1 MTSAGLVL
9 DIGHREATIVPVYEG
24 VPILAAWQ
32 ALPLAGEAIQ
42 ETVKSDLIERGLV
55 TSSLT
60 AANPRKVRDSQE
72 LLTEKLL
79 EEITVTCCFVT
90 NANRGRDLQQ
100 LLNPSSGE
108 SPTTR
113 LSHLAPLVNY
123 PISGSEFLQ
132 VLLVPYSMAWSVS
145 MYVRMSPP
153 PVPSQCR
160 HLSLYR
166 CRHLSKSKI
175 PSCNTLLLLSIL
187 RNLSCYM

>member
-1 MTSAGLVL
+1 MILAGLVL

-32 ALPLAGEAIQ
+32 ALPLAGEAIR

-60 AANPRKVRDSQE
+60 EANPRKVRDSVE
-72 LLTEKLL
+72 ILTDALL

-100 LLNPSSGE
+100 LLSPSSGE

-132 VLLVPYSMAWSVS
+132 VNKAGYELE
-145 MYVRMSPP
+145 
-153 PVPSQCR
+153 
-160 HLSLYR
+160 
-166 CRHLSKSKI
+166 KEK
-175 PSCNTLLLLSIL
+175 
-187 RNLSCYM
+187 

>member
-1 MTSAGLVL
+1 M
-9 DIGHREATIVPVYEG
+9 
-24 VPILAAWQ
+24 PILAAWQ

-60 AANPRKVRDSQE
+60 EANPRKVRDSVDI
-72 LLTEKLL
+72 LTETLL

-100 LLNPSSGE
+100 LLNPPSGE

-132 VLLVPYSMAWSVS
+132 VNKA
-145 MYVRMSPP
+145 
-153 PVPSQCR
+153 
-160 HLSLYR
+160 
-166 CRHLSKSKI
+166 
-175 PSCNTLLLLSIL
+175 
-187 RNLSCYM
+187 

>member
-1 MTSAGLVL
+1 MCRHLSSGLVL

-42 ETVKSDLIERGLV
+42 ETVKSDLIARGLV

-60 AANPRKVRDSQE
+60 AVNPRKVGDSAE

-100 LLNPSSGE
+100 LLNSSSGE

-132 VLLVPYSMAWSVS
+132 VNNL
-145 MYVRMSPP
+145 
-153 PVPSQCR
+153 
-160 HLSLYR
+160 
-166 CRHLSKSKI
+166 I
-175 PSCNTLLLLSIL
+175 TLHIIL
-187 RNLSCYM
+187 M